1 VPKVFSQ
8 RTLGEF
14 EAASA
19 SIPLRPLDRAFDG
32 AGIRLGKDPG
42 GPNGAR
48 RVQFRRYV
56 AGVNQHD
63 PQQLDR
69 LGVALGALIEEV
81 AESKQGFLVTA
92 AARDGF
98 VFANG
103 VFRPASTAPTSFAMM
118 RVEDLALIDE
128 RAGRLYLLAN
138 ESPKDALVGA
148 KELVESVCRTV
159 LRLMGE
165 PAPGIRADLVDIV
178 NSTLKALED
187 DTKESAAL
195 VSKCV
200 QQVGS
205 VVAHLGELRNLSRR
219 HARLAAGAA
228 ITFAG
233 FIADAYLERTSN
245 R

>member
-1 VPKVFSQ
+1 MPKVFSS

-48 RVQFRRYV
+48 RVQFRRYL

-69 LGVALGALIEEV
+69 LGAALGALIEQV
-81 AESKQGFLVTA
+81 AESKQAFLVTA
-92 AARDGF
+92 AERDGF

-103 VFRPASTAPTSFAMM
+103 VFRAATTAQLSFAVS
-118 RVEDLALIDE
+118 RAEDLALIDD
-128 RAGRLYLLAN
+128 RARRLYLLAN
-138 ESPKDALVGA
+138 DSPKDAIGGA
-148 KELVESVCRTV
+148 KALVESVCRTV

-165 PAPGIRADLVDIV
+165 PAPAKTADLGDIAK
-178 NSTLKALED
+178 STLKALED
-187 DTKESAAL
+187 DTNRAL
-195 VSKCV
+195 MISEYK
-200 QQVGS
+200 QLGS
-205 VVAHLGELRNLSRR
+205 VVAHLAELRNLSRR

-228 ITFAG
+228 GTFAG
-233 FIADAYLERTSN
+233 FIAEAYHGGL
-245 R
+245 

>member
-19 SIPLRPLDRAFDG
+19 SIPLRPLDGAFDG

-56 AGVNQHD
+56 ASVNQHD

-69 LGVALGALIEEV
+69 LGAALGALIHEV
-81 AESKQGFLVTA
+81 AESKQRFLVTA
-92 AARDGF
+92 AERDGF

-103 VFRPASTAPTSFAMM
+103 VFRPASPAQTSFAVT
-118 RVEDLALIDE
+118 RVEDLASIDD
-128 RAGRLYLLAN
+128 RARRLYLLAKD
-138 ESPKDALVGA
+138 SPNDAIGGA
-148 KELVESVCRTV
+148 QALVESVCRTV

-165 PAPGIRADLVDIV
+165 PAPGKTADLVDIAK
-178 NSTLKALED
+178 STLKALED
-187 DTKESAAL
+187 DTKKSAIV
-195 VSKCV
+195 VSTCLL
-200 QQVGS
+200 QLGS
-205 VVAHLGELRNLSRR
+205 VVAHLDELRNLSPR

-233 FIADAYLERTSN
+233 FIAEAYLESETTE
-245 R
+245 

>member
-1 VPKVFSQ
+1 VPKVFSP

-19 SIPLRPLDRAFDG
+19 SIPLRPLDCAFAG

-42 GPNGAR
+42 GPNGVR

-56 AGVNQHD
+56 ASVNQHD

-69 LGVALGALIEEV
+69 LGAALGALIEEV
-81 AESKQGFLVTA
+81 AESKQRFLVTA
-92 AARDGF
+92 AERDGF
-98 VFANG
+98 VCANG
-103 VFRPASTAPTSFAMM
+103 VFRLASTTQTSFAMT
-118 RVEDLALIDE
+118 RVEDLALIDD
-128 RAGRLYLLAN
+128 RGKRLYLLAN
-138 ESPKDALVGA
+138 DSPKDAVAGA
-148 KELVESVCRTV
+148 TELVESVCRTV

-165 PAPGIRADLVDIV
+165 PAPGKTADLVDIAK
-178 NSTLKALED
+178 STLKALED
-187 DTKESAAL
+187 DTKKSVAG
-195 VSKCV
+195 VSTCV
-200 QQVGS
+200 EQLGS

-233 FIADAYLERTSN
+233 FIAEAYLDIGTTE
-245 R
+245 